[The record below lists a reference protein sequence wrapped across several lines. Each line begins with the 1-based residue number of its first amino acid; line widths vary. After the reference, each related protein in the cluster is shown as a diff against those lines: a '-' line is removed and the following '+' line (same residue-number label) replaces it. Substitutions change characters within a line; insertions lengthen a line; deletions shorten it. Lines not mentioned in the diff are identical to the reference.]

1 MTTLSP
7 LSGSPASIK
16 NEPSFGGSPASAPVA
31 PSTASGAAPTKPK
44 SKPRK
49 RVNTA
54 EKRHQHN
61 AIERQRRETLNGK
74 FLSLARLLPSLAT
87 VRRPSKSAI
96 VNGSISHLTYQRNQR
111 LLAAKLLR
119 NVCAQHDALLSEVN
133 EWRKA
138 SGYAPKQMSPT
149 WTDEMEEVVAVE
161 KEQFGNFSTM
171 GGDGDD
177 NDNEDD
183 DTNSNDMSLDQA
195 NFTAATFG
203 GLITP
208 RSSAELDAASHSHA
222 MFNLAQAQVQAQPQN
237 QVPHA
242 QAQAQAQ
249 AQIQAALAVHAAQ
262 VLQQQQHQQ
271 QQQQQQHNDKRAAAM
286 SAGLWSQD
294 FAFGLANNGN
304 RSSTPGSVLPFNAF
318 VSDSFDAS
326 STSSPAGSAGSAV
339 GGVFTPPTSA
349 DMGVYT
355 HTPSP
360 RSTHSVNDEKAQ
372 PTSQPAQ
379 QAWNPAMFLQQM
391 QTQQQAAHT
400 PPVFTPSNLYGGIGS
415 VFPGMQQ
422 AQSMPSQSTSAPQV
436 PSQQTQASL
445 LSAAA
450 ASSDAFTQSLLA
462 SMFPTQGVSAE
473 QVDQWRKLALS
484 GFAQQP
490 AAPQR
495 VQPIRSDSTMSLNR
509 GLAGMWEQPAVEG
522 F

>member
-1 MTTLSP
+1 VL
-7 LSGSPASIK
+7 
-16 NEPSFGGSPASAPVA
+16 
-31 PSTASGAAPTKPK
+31 
-44 SKPRK
+44 
-49 RVNTA
+49 
-54 EKRHQHN
+54 
-61 AIERQRRETLNGK
+61 TLNGK

-171 GGDGDD
+171 GGEGDD

-195 NFTAATFG
+195 NLAAATFG

-222 MFNLAQAQVQAQPQN
+222 LFNLAQAQVQATQNQASQN

-262 VLQQQQHQQ
+262 VLQQQQQ

-286 SAGLWSQD
+286 NAGLWSQD

-318 VSDSFDAS
+318 VSESFDAS
-326 STSSPAGSAGSAV
+326 STGSPAGSAGSVV

-360 RSTHSVNDEKAQ
+360 RSTQSINDEK

-391 QTQQQAAHT
+391 QAHQTQQAAT
-400 PPVFTPSNLYGGIGS
+400 PVFTPSNMYAAS
-415 VFPGMQQ
+415 MFPGMQQ
-422 AQSMPSQSTSAPQV
+422 GQHMAQPTAAPQV

-484 GFAQQP
+484 GLAQQP

-495 VQPIRSDSTMSLNR
+495 AQPIRSDSTMSLNR